1 MCLAARA
8 LEVLNYAPL
17 NDKPIRAM
25 HSNRDPSARKSGEA
39 NIFIKVCFVSLHPFF
54 VLVF

>member
-54 VLVF
+54 LLVF